1 LKRFNKT
8 PLLTFLALAFLAM
21 SPLWSQTSSE
31 LDDRVLY
38 KIVDVNK
45 EIIEFHYKDQND
57 ALINTLGQLDAELKE
72 DGKEL
77 LFGMNGGM
85 FHPDYS
91 PVGLYIEDFSEINRI
106 NNSTGKANF
115 NLRPNG
121 VFSIY
126 SDQTAMI
133 CTTSTFAS
141 DPSIRFAT
149 QSGPMLLIDGAFHP
163 AFNKGSKNVNIRN
176 GVGVLPNGNVVLAM
190 STTFINFY
198 DFALFFKSLGC
209 KNALYLDGAVSQ
221 VFYPEADWVQTN
233 RKFGVLISVH
243 KKDSEEKKNK

>member
-1 LKRFNKT
+1 MINRFHKIQ
-8 PLLTFLALAFLAM
+8 LLLFAVLALLVL
-21 SPLWSQTSSE
+21 SPLWSQTPTG

-38 KIVDVNK
+38 KIVDLK
-45 EIIEFHYKDQND
+45 EEVVELHYKDSNGN
-57 ALINTLGQLDAELKE
+57 LINTLGQLENGLKE

-106 NNSTGKANF
+106 NNSRGKANF

-126 SDQTAMI
+126 GDQTAMI
-133 CTTSTFAS
+133 CTTSTFAA
-141 DPSIRFAT
+141 DPDIRFAT
-149 QSGPMLLIDGAFHP
+149 QSGPMLLINGEFHP
-163 AFNKGSKNVNIRN
+163 AFNEGSKNVNIRN

-198 DFALFFKSLGC
+198 DFARFFKSLGC

-221 VFYPEADWVQTN
+221 VFYPDGDWVQTN
-233 RKFGVLISVH
+233 RKFGVLISVR
-243 KKDSEEKKNK
+243 KKDSEEKKN